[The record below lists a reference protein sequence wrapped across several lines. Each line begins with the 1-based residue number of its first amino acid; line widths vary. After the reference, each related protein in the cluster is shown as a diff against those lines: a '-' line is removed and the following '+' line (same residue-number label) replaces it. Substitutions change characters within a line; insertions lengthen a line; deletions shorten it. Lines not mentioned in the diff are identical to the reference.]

1 MREKILSLIYSAA
14 FNFWPCRSNSGLIIY
29 SSNKHCVQCTFYCY
43 SSNAKFS
50 GSLFFLGGEEE
61 RGTLQ
66 HQVTT
71 VFKCKIRKNKSLL
84 SKVFF
89 EMCNPHAHPISIHD
103 FSHPQTR
110 IILASSSQTS
120 EKHPEVTHT
129 LNQRSKNCSS
139 TSFPFS
145 FKHKV
150 PCV

>member
-1 MREKILSLIYSAA
+1 MHVLLLQLKCKVLRQFAFSA
-14 FNFWPCRSNSGLIIY
+14 
-29 SSNKHCVQCTFYCY
+29 
-43 SSNAKFS
+43 
-50 GSLFFLGGEEE
+50 GEEE

-120 EKHPEVTHT
+120 EKHSEGTHT

-145 FKHKV
+145 FKHKM
-150 PCV
+150 PCVQDSEHSTQIGLQNILLGNTPGRSPVQVSNWKLSLEL